1 MIKYGA
7 DMNPRLKQIVGIAVV
22 VVSALLAW
30 LRQSHAPSS
39 GTRIPPPRLAA
50 SAGQHGQIKT
60 VLDNVTIVNDGET
73 FYRGK
78 VDLGATIERIQD
90 GLSNPHRNDGTV
102 FENREHRLP
111 SQPSG
116 YYTEY
121 VHPTPGLKRPGPQ
134 RIVVGQNG
142 EWYYSPDH
150 YRTFIRLN

>member
-1 MIKYGA
+1 
-7 DMNPRLKQIVGIAVV
+7 MNPRLKQIVGIVVV
-22 VVSALLAW
+22 VVSAVMMW
-30 LRQSHAPSS
+30 LRQTHSSSSTHRPPPALSRASAPASS
-39 GTRIPPPRLAA
+39 GQR
-50 SAGQHGQIKT
+50 GQIKT
-60 VLDNVTIVNDGET
+60 VLDNVTIVNNGQT
-73 FYRGK
+73 FFRGR

-102 FENREHRLP
+102 FENRERRLP

-116 YYTEY
+116 YYIEY

-142 EWYYSPDH
+142 DWYYSPDH